1 MTQQVI
7 SRFAPSPTG
16 FLHIGGAR
24 TGLFSWLYAKSCG
37 GKCLLRLE
45 DTDEKRSK
53 KEFANS
59 ILESFQW
66 LEVVFDGEPFYQS
79 KNKASHLE
87 KVDFLLTS
95 NRAYYCDCSSERL
108 EHLRKEQQ
116 KNKLKPKYDGKCR
129 ELNLKPGKGRVI
141 RFKNPESG
149 AVIFKD
155 IVKGKIEVAN
165 EELDDLI
172 LVRSDGS
179 PTYNLSVVV
188 DDMDMGITHVIR
200 GDDHIN
206 NTPRQINIF
215 EALKADIPNF
225 GHLPMIFG
233 EDSKRMSKR
242 HGAISVLEYKDLGVL
257 PEAFL
262 NYLVRLGWSLG
273 DQELFN
279 LDELQEK
286 FREGK
291 MNNAPASFSM
301 DKLLWFN
308 KKYISNLDNRSLISK
323 ASDYSNHFKED
334 SKSIVVINLIKDRC
348 SLMSDFKKE
357 SDYFFEDLDKIDS
370 KLSSKVFN
378 KQALEILK
386 RLIEELEKVSEWT
399 AEKIH
404 SSIENV
410 MSKNKVDMGS
420 VGKPFR
426 LSITGQ
432 MNSPSIDKTAV
443 ILGKEKV
450 IRRMNQ
456 VIKEF
461 S

>member
-1 MTQQVI
+1 
-7 SRFAPSPTG
+7 
-16 FLHIGGAR
+16 
-24 TGLFSWLYAKSCG
+24 
-37 GKCLLRLE
+37 
-45 DTDEKRSK
+45 
-53 KEFANS
+53 
-59 ILESFQW
+59 
-66 LEVVFDGEPFYQS
+66 
-79 KNKASHLE
+79 
-87 KVDFLLTS
+87 
-95 NRAYYCDCSSERL
+95 
-108 EHLRKEQQ
+108 
-116 KNKLKPKYDGKCR
+116 
-129 ELNLKPGKGRVI
+129 
-141 RFKNPESG
+141 
-149 AVIFKD
+149 
-155 IVKGKIEVAN
+155 
-165 EELDDLI
+165 
-172 LVRSDGS
+172 
-179 PTYNLSVVV
+179 
-188 DDMDMGITHVIR
+188 
-200 GDDHIN
+200 
-206 NTPRQINIF
+206 
-215 EALKADIPNF
+215 
-225 GHLPMIFG
+225 MI
-233 EDSKRMSKR
+233 
-242 HGAISVLEYKDLGVL
+242 
-257 PEAFL
+257 
-262 NYLVRLGWSLG
+262 
-273 DQELFN
+273 
-279 LDELQEK
+279 
-286 FREGK
+286 
-291 MNNAPASFSM
+291 NAPASFSI

-323 ASDYSNHFKED
+323 ASGYSNHFKED

-386 RLIEELEKVSEWT
+386 TLIEELEKVSEWT

-420 VGKPFR
+420 VGNPFI